1 MAENGG
7 PSKTEL
13 VVISDPA
20 AYDRLRAE
28 GFLPD
33 MAAIEAGDSLNEV
46 AAEEV
51 VEMEV
56 VDESKVLL
64 DKSSAAGV
72 TLTEKEA
79 EAVKEEAAEN
89 GSGPPWGHTPSWCLK
104 LIQRV

>member
-33 MAAIEAGDSLNEV
+33 MAAMEAGDSLNEV

-56 VDESKVLL
+56 VDESNLLL
-64 DKSSAAGV
+64 DKSSAASV

-89 GSGPPWGHTPSWCLK
+89 GSGSGQASLLEAGH
-104 LIQRV
+104 RRDV